1 MRLRL
6 SILLIVFSAA
16 ASMLWAQPHSIS
28 VGLRGGAGSYLAEG
42 ELKNCLA
49 PNAMVDVGYTFLVP
63 VSNVELGIMTGVSL
77 GYTGASYHKELTEQY
92 RNYDYLNH
100 PIDYTCST
108 SLVKERINGFT
119 MEIPAMFALRK
130 SNGFVL
136 NAGLKLQVPMWY
148 RYHQDLTSP
157 KVRAY
162 YPEFRV
168 DVTDELITGEIPT
181 ELNGTIGKRDIG
193 DVSIILGFEL
203 GYEWKLTDEDMLGL
217 MGYFDCAAYSH
228 PAGHHT
234 EHVIDVAKISNPSY
248 PVPEVTVNTLV
259 GTYATQLNYLDFGIK
274 LYYRFDALRC
284 LKKDN

>member
-1 MRLRL
+1 
-6 SILLIVFSAA
+6 
-16 ASMLWAQPHSIS
+16 MLWAQPHSIS

-63 VSNVELGIMTGVSL
+63 VGSSVELGIMTGVSL
-77 GYTGASYHKELTEQY
+77 GYTGGSFFRKDLTEQY
-92 RNYDYLNH
+92 RNTDYLGH
-100 PIDYTCST
+100 PIDYTCSS
-108 SLVKERINGFT
+108 SLVKERVNGFT

-162 YPEFRV
+162 YPEYRV